1 MADDIHPLPDLTNT
15 VIVNGKITEPNGP
28 KPRYVNNGNTK
39 GNPQQP
45 ALALS
50 VVKDTSIG
58 AANDNLTHVCDFVSE
73 MQKNINLKEYTKAI
87 GRQIRQAIR
96 AVLKALGFS
105 DATGQGSVIIAALK
119 EIKSELDYINKKILQ
134 PIQDFQK
141 YVVAYITKLRA
152 ILQWIQSLPAKFL
165 AMLQDCL
172 SKILKQISS
181 VFTDVGAGL
190 SEGFSEGPRDQ
201 ELANLIKESKELTKT
216 VSTTLN
222 TSVSIVAGAVTIAG
236 NASAGLLIPTTQA
249 ELKAADAVI
258 ANYESTDNLQTY
270 NKSQP

>member
-73 MQKNINLKEYTKAI
+73 MQKNINLKQYTKAI
-87 GRQIRQAIR
+87 GQEIRKAIR

-105 DATGQGSVIIAALK
+105 DATGEASLAINTLK
-119 EIKSELDYINKKILQ
+119 FIKTEVDYINKQVLQ
-134 PIQDFQK
+134 PILDFQK

-172 SKILKQISS
+172 TRVLKLIGS
-181 VFTDVGAGL
+181 VFTDIGAGL
-190 SEGFSEGPRDQ
+190 SEGISEGPKNQ
-201 ELANLIKESKELTKT
+201 ELANLIKESKELTNT
-216 VSTTLN
+216 VSTTIN
-222 TSVSIVAGAVTIAG
+222 SSISIVAGSVTIAG

-249 ELKAADAVI
+249 ELKAADAII